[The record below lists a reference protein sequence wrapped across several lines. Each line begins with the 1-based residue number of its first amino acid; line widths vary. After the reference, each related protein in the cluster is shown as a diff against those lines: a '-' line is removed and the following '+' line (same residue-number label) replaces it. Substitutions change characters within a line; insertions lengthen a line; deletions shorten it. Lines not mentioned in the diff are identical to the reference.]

1 MVVAGIRLEYFSSS
15 DLYGRKWRRDLD
27 LSTRSLTGLIYGGV
41 LMQNSKEPS
50 KQRWVP
56 VVSSTGKP
64 LMPCSPKRA
73 RILMSKGKAI
83 PRHLK
88 GLFYIKL
95 TDRSDGDVQSVA
107 VGIDPGS
114 RYEGYTVKSANRTF
128 VNVNSLAVNGRG
140 IKEAMESRSNSRRA
154 RRYRKNPYRANKLNR
169 SRSKGWV
176 PPSTKARWQLKL
188 NILKWF
194 ARLYPVTDVVVE
206 DVNIATEKGGGR
218 RNSGFSAIQA
228 GKNWLYSNIVALGY
242 NLTTFKGNQTAAFRR
257 RLGLFKTT
265 NKASKSFDSHCV
277 DSWVLTNEVLGNQL
291 KPDLTHVLELKPLN
305 PIRRQLHRR
314 GFKKGGIRSRYGG
327 TMSLGIQR
335 GTLVK
340 HVKNGKGIV
349 GGNNGV
355 DRVSLHTNVS
365 GSRFTQNAKLE
376 DLQLIAHS
384 PWLLVDKLRTCKKE
398 KDARRYNK
406 YSLRNSL
413 LGKV

>member
-1 MVVAGIRLEYFSSS
+1 MLNSS
-15 DLYGRKWRRDLD
+15 D
-27 LSTRSLTGLIYGGV
+27 
-41 LMQNSKEPS
+41 PA

-73 RILMSKGKAI
+73 RILMSKGKAV

-95 TDRSDGDVQSVA
+95 TDRSDGDTQSVA
-107 VGIDPGS
+107 VGVDPGS
-114 RYEGYTVKSANRTF
+114 KYEGYTVKSTTRTF
-128 VNVNSLAVNGRG
+128 LNVNSLAANGKR
-140 IKEAMESRSNSRRA
+140 IKKAMESRSNSRRA
-154 RRYRKNPYRANKLNR
+154 RRQRKNPYRANRMNR

-194 ARLYPVTDVVVE
+194 ARLYPVTNVVVE
-206 DVNIATEKGGGR
+206 DVIFATEKGGGR
-218 RNSGFSAIQA
+218 RNLAFSAVQA

-242 NLTTFKGNQTAAFRR
+242 NLTTFKGSQTASFRR
-257 RLGLFKTT
+257 RLGLTKTK
-265 NKASKSFDSHCV
+265 NKASKLFDSHCV
-277 DSWVLTNEVLGNQL
+277 DSWVLANEVLGNQL
-291 KPDLTHVLELKPLN
+291 KPDLIHVLELKPLI

-314 GFKKGGIRSRYGG
+314 EFKKGGTRSRYGG

-340 HVKNGKGIV
+340 HVKNGKGVV

-355 DRVSLHTNVS
+355 DRVSLHSNIS
-365 GSRFTQNAKLE
+365 GSRFTHGAKLT

-384 PWLLVDKLRTCKKE
+384 PWLLVDKLRSCKKE
-398 KDARRYNK
+398 KNARRYNR
-406 YSLRNSL
+406 YLLRNSL
-413 LGKV
+413 LGKM

>member
-1 MVVAGIRLEYFSSS
+1 MS
-15 DLYGRKWRRDLD
+15 
-27 LSTRSLTGLIYGGV
+27 
-41 LMQNSKEPS
+41 
-50 KQRWVP
+50 
-56 VVSSTGKP
+56 
-64 LMPCSPKRA
+64 CSPKRA
-73 RILMSKGKAI
+73 RILMKKGKAI

-95 TDRSDGDVQSVA
+95 TDRSDGDTQSVA

-114 RYEGYTVKSANRTF
+114 SFEGYTVKSATRTF
-128 VNVNSLAVNGRG
+128 VNVNSLAAGGKR

-154 RRYRKNPYRANKLNR
+154 RRYRKTPYRANRMNR

-188 NILKWF
+188 NILKWL

-206 DVNIATEKGGGR
+206 DVNFATEKGGR
-218 RNSGFSAIQA
+218 RNLTYSAIQA
-228 GKNWLYSNIVALGY
+228 GKNWLYSHIVALGY
-242 NLTTFKGNQTAAFRR
+242 NLTTFKGSQTSSFRR
-257 RLGLFKTT
+257 RLGLSKTK

-277 DSWVLTNEVLGNQL
+277 DSWVLANEVLGNQS
-291 KPDLTHVLELKPLN
+291 KPDMIHVLELKPLI
-305 PIRRQLHRR
+305 PIRRQLHLRK
-314 GFKKGGIRSRYGG
+314 FKKGGIRSRYGG

-349 GGNNGV
+349 GGNDGI
-355 DRVSLHTNVS
+355 DRVSLHSNIS
-365 GSRFTQNAKLE
+365 GSRFTRNAKLT

-384 PWLLVDKLRTCKKE
+384 PWLLLDKLRTCKKE
-398 KDARRYNK
+398 KNARRYNL
-406 YSLRNSL
+406 YLLRNSI

>member
-1 MVVAGIRLEYFSSS
+1 ML
-15 DLYGRKWRRDLD
+15 
-27 LSTRSLTGLIYGGV
+27 
-41 LMQNSKEPS
+41 NSQEPA

-73 RILMSKGKAI
+73 RKLMSKGKAI

-95 TDRSDGDVQSVA
+95 TDRSDGEVQSVV

-114 RYEGYTVKSANRTF
+114 RYEGYTVKSATRTF
-128 VNVNSLAVNGRG
+128 LNVNSLAADGKRVKR
-140 IKEAMESRSNSRRA
+140 IMEARSNSRRA
-154 RRYRKNPYRANKLNR
+154 RRQRKNPYRANRMNR

-194 ARLYPVTDVVVE
+194 ARLYPVTNVVVE
-206 DVNIATEKGGGR
+206 DVIFATEKGGSV
-218 RNSGFSAIQA
+218 RNLGFSAIQS
-228 GKNWLYSNIVALGY
+228 GKNWLYSHIVALGY
-242 NLTTFKGNQTAAFRR
+242 NLTTFKGSQTAAFRR

-265 NKASKSFDSHCV
+265 NKASKLFDSHCV
-277 DSWVLTNEVLGNQL
+277 DSWVLANEVLGNQL
-291 KPDLTHVLELKPLN
+291 KPDLTHVLELKPLTY
-305 PIRRQLHRR
+305 IRRQLHRTC
-314 GFKKGGIRSRYGG
+314 FKKGGIRSRRGG

-340 HVKNGKGIV
+340 HVKHGKCIV

-355 DRVSLHTNVS
+355 DRVSLHCNISVRNLTRN
-365 GSRFTQNAKLE
+365 TKLV

-384 PWLLVDKLRTCKKE
+384 PWLLVDRLRTCKKE
-398 KDARRYNK
+398 KNARRYNR
-406 YSLRNSL
+406 YLLRNSL
-413 LGKV
+413 LGNM

>member
-1 MVVAGIRLEYFSSS
+1 MVNSS
-15 DLYGRKWRRDLD
+15 D
-27 LSTRSLTGLIYGGV
+27 
-41 LMQNSKEPS
+41 PA

-73 RILMSKGKAI
+73 RKLMKNGKAV

-95 TDRSDGDVQSVA
+95 TNRSDGDVQSVA

-114 RYEGYTVKSANRTF
+114 SYEGYTVKSATRTF
-128 VNVNSLAVNGRG
+128 LNVNSLAADGKR
-140 IKEAMESRSNSRRA
+140 IKKIMEVRSNSRRA

-194 ARLYPVTDVVVE
+194 ARLYPVTNVAIE
-206 DVNIATEKGGGR
+206 DVNVATEKGGSA
-218 RNSGFSAIQA
+218 RNLRFSAVQA
-228 GKNWLYSNIVALGY
+228 GKNWLYSHIVALGY
-242 NLTTFKGNQTAAFRR
+242 NLTTFKGTQTASFRR
-257 RLGLFKTT
+257 RLGLFKTK
-265 NKASKSFDSHCV
+265 NKASKLFDSHCV
-277 DSWVLTNEVLGNQL
+277 DSWVLSNEVLGNQL
-291 KPDLTHVLELKPLN
+291 KPDLTHVLELRPL
-305 PIRRQLHRR
+305 IHTRRQLHLLN
-314 GFKKGGIRSRYGG
+314 FKKGGTRSRRGG

-335 GTLVK
+335 GTLAE
-340 HVKNGKGIV
+340 HVKYGKCIV

-355 DRVSLHTNVS
+355 DRVSLHSNHTA
-365 GSRFTQNAKLE
+365 SRLVLYVKLV

-384 PWLLVDKLRTCKKE
+384 PWLLVDRLRTCKKE
-398 KDARRYNK
+398 KNARRYNR
-406 YSLRNSL
+406 YLVRNSL
-413 LGKV
+413 LGNI

>member
-1 MVVAGIRLEYFSSS
+1 MLNSS
-15 DLYGRKWRRDLD
+15 D
-27 LSTRSLTGLIYGGV
+27 SA
-41 LMQNSKEPS
+41 

-73 RILMSKGKAI
+73 RKLMSKGKAI

-114 RYEGYTVKSANRTF
+114 SFEGYTVKSATRTF
-128 VNVNSLAVNGRG
+128 LNVNSLAANAKH
-140 IKEAMESRSNSRRA
+140 IKKIMEARSNSRRA
-154 RRYRKNPYRANKLNR
+154 RRYRKTPYRANKMNR

-206 DVNIATEKGGGR
+206 DVNVATEKGGSR
-218 RNSGFSAIQA
+218 RNLRFSAIQA
-228 GKNWLYSNIVALGY
+228 GKNWLYGRITELGFTL
-242 NLTTFKGNQTAAFRR
+242 NTFKGSQTASFRR

-265 NKASKSFDSHCV
+265 NKASKLFDSHCV
-277 DSWVLTNEVLGNQL
+277 DSWVLANEVLGNQP
-291 KPDLTHVLELKPLN
+291 KPDMIHVLELKPLTHT
-305 PIRRQLHRR
+305 RRQLHRLK
-314 GFKKGGIRSRYGG
+314 FKKGGTRNRYGG

-335 GTLVK
+335 GTLVE
-340 HVKNGKGIV
+340 HVKHGKCLI

-355 DRVSLHTNVS
+355 DRVSLHSNHTA
-365 GSRFTQNAKLE
+365 RRLTKYAKLT

-384 PWLLVDKLRTCKKE
+384 PWLLVDRLRTCKKE
-398 KDARRYNK
+398 KNARRYNR
-406 YSLRNSL
+406 YLVRNSL
-413 LGKV
+413 LGNM

>member
-1 MVVAGIRLEYFSSS
+1 
-15 DLYGRKWRRDLD
+15 
-27 LSTRSLTGLIYGGV
+27 
-41 LMQNSKEPS
+41 MQNSKDPA

-95 TDRSDGDVQSVA
+95 TDRSDGDTQPVV

-114 RYEGYTVKSANRTF
+114 SYEGYTVKSANRTY

-140 IKEAMESRSNSRRA
+140 IKKAMESRSNSRRS
-154 RRYRKNPYRANKLNR
+154 RRQRKTPYRANRMNR
-169 SRSKGWV
+169 SRSKLWV

-194 ARLYPVTDVVVE
+194 ARLYPVTNVVVE
-206 DVNIATEKGGGR
+206 DVNIATEKGGSR
-218 RNSGFSAIQA
+218 RNLAFSAIQA
-228 GKNWLYSNIVALGY
+228 GKNWLYDRITELGFTL
-242 NLTTFKGNQTAAFRR
+242 NTFRGNQTAAFRS

-277 DSWVLTNEVLGNQL
+277 DSWVLANEVLGNQL
-291 KPDLTHVLELKPLN
+291 KPDMIHVLELKPLLYV
-305 PIRRQLHRR
+305 RRQLHRLE
-314 GFKKGGIRSRYGG
+314 FKKGGVRSRYGG
-327 TMSLGIQR
+327 TISLGIQR

-340 HVKNGKGIV
+340 HVKHGKCLI

-355 DRVSLHTNVS
+355 DKLSLHSNIS
-365 GSRFTQNAKLE
+365 GSRFTQSAKLE

-384 PWLLVDKLRTCKKE
+384 PWLLVDRLRTCKKE
-398 KDARRYNK
+398 KNARRYNQ
-406 YSLRNSL
+406 YLLRNSM
-413 LGKV
+413 LGNI

>member
-1 MVVAGIRLEYFSSS
+1 ML
-15 DLYGRKWRRDLD
+15 
-27 LSTRSLTGLIYGGV
+27 
-41 LMQNSKEPS
+41 NSQEPA

-73 RILMSKGKAI
+73 RKLMKNGKAI

-95 TDRSDGDVQSVA
+95 TNRSDGDVQSVA

-114 RYEGYTVKSANRTF
+114 SFEGYTVKSATRTF
-128 VNVNSLAVNGRG
+128 LNVNSLATNGKG
-140 IKEAMESRSNSRRA
+140 IKKAIETRSNSRRA
-154 RRYRKNPYRANKLNR
+154 RRQRKNPYRANKLNR

-206 DVNIATEKGGGR
+206 DVIFATEKGGGR
-218 RNSGFSAIQA
+218 RNLGFSAIQA
-228 GKNWLYSNIVALGY
+228 GKNWLYSRITELGFTL
-242 NLTTFKGNQTAAFRR
+242 NTFKGIQTAAFRR
-257 RLGLFKTT
+257 RLGLSKTK

-277 DSWVLTNEVLGNQL
+277 DSWVLANEVLGNQL
-291 KPDLTHVLELKPLN
+291 KPDMIHVLELRPL
-305 PIRRQLHRR
+305 IYTRRQLHRLK
-314 GFKKGGIRSRYGG
+314 FKKGGIRSRYGG

-340 HVKNGKGIV
+340 HVKYGKCIV
-349 GGNNGV
+349 GGNDGI
-355 DRVSLHTNVS
+355 DRVSLHSNIS
-365 GSRFTQNAKLE
+365 ASRLTHGVKLT

-384 PWLLVDKLRTCKKE
+384 PWLLVDRLRTCKKE
-398 KDARRYNK
+398 KNARRYNRHL
-406 YSLRNSL
+406 LRNSM

>member
-1 MVVAGIRLEYFSSS
+1 
-15 DLYGRKWRRDLD
+15 
-27 LSTRSLTGLIYGGV
+27 
-41 LMQNSKEPS
+41 MQNSNDPA

-73 RILMSKGKAI
+73 RKLMSKGKAI

-88 GLFYIKL
+88 GSFYIKL
-95 TDRSDGDVQSVA
+95 TDRSDGDVQSVV

-114 RYEGYTVKSANRTF
+114 KYEGYTVKSANRTY
-128 VNVNSLAVNGRG
+128 VNVNSLAANGRR
-140 IKEAMESRSNSRRA
+140 IKEAMETRRNSRRA
-154 RRYRKNPYRANKLNR
+154 RRQRKNPYRANKMNR

-176 PPSTKARWQLKL
+176 PPSSKARWQLKL
-188 NILKWF
+188 NILKWL

-206 DVNIATEKGGGR
+206 DVNVATEKGGSR
-218 RNSGFSAIQA
+218 RNLRFSAIQT
-228 GKNWLYSNIVALGY
+228 GKNWLYSHIVALGY
-242 NLTTFKGNQTAAFRR
+242 NLTTFRGNQTAAFRR
-257 RLGLFKTT
+257 RLGLFKTK

-277 DSWVLTNEVLGNQL
+277 DSWVLANEVLGNQL
-291 KPDLTHVLELKPLN
+291 KPDLTHVLELKPLI

-340 HVKNGKGIV
+340 HVKHGKCLI

-355 DRVSLHTNVS
+355 DKVSLHSNIS
-365 GSRFTQNAKLE
+365 GSRFTHGVKLT

-384 PWLLVDKLRTCKKE
+384 PWLLVDRLRSCKKE
-398 KDARRYNK
+398 KNARRYNQ
-406 YSLRNSL
+406 YLLRNSL

>member
-1 MVVAGIRLEYFSSS
+1 MAESGEEPFTCQQESRKGI
-15 DLYGRKWRRDLD
+15 
-27 LSTRSLTGLIYGGV
+27 IYGGV
-41 LMQNSKEPS
+41 LMENSKEPS
-50 KQRWVP
+50 EQRWVP

-73 RILMSKGKAI
+73 RKLMSKGKAI

-88 GLFYIKL
+88 GMFYIRL
-95 TDRSDGDVQSVA
+95 TDRSDGDVQPVV

-114 RYEGYTVKSANRTF
+114 RYEGYTVKSVTRTF
-128 VNVNSLAVNGRG
+128 LNVNSLAANGNG
-140 IKEAMESRSNSRRA
+140 IKKAMEKRSISRRA
-154 RRYRKNPYRANKLNR
+154 RRQRKNPYRANKMNR

-194 ARLYPVTDVVVE
+194 ARLYPVTVVVIE
-206 DVNIATEKGGGR
+206 DVNVATEKGGSR
-218 RNSGFSAIQA
+218 RNLRFSAIQA
-228 GKNWLYSNIVALGY
+228 GKNWLYSHIVALGY
-242 NLTTFKGNQTAAFRR
+242 SLTTFKGTQTAAFRR

-277 DSWVLTNEVLGNQL
+277 DSWVLANEVLGNQL
-291 KPDLTHVLELKPLN
+291 KPDLTHVLELKSLS

-314 GFKKGGIRSRYGG
+314 KFKKGGIRSRYGG

-355 DRVSLHTNVS
+355 DRVSLHTNIS
-365 GSRFTQNAKLE
+365 GNRFTKCAKLE

-384 PWLLVDKLRTCKKE
+384 PWLLVDKLRGCRKE

>member
-1 MVVAGIRLEYFSSS
+1 M
-15 DLYGRKWRRDLD
+15 
-27 LSTRSLTGLIYGGV
+27 
-41 LMQNSKEPS
+41 NSNDPA

-73 RILMSKGKAI
+73 RILMKKGKAI

-95 TDRSDGDVQSVA
+95 TDRSDGDTQPVA

-114 RYEGYTVKSANRTF
+114 RYEGYTVKSATRTF
-128 VNVNSLAVNGRG
+128 LNVNSLAIDGKR
-140 IKEAMESRSNSRRA
+140 IKKIMEARSNSRRA
-154 RRYRKNPYRANKLNR
+154 RRYRKNPYRANKMNR

-188 NILKWF
+188 NVLKWF
-194 ARLYPVTDVVVE
+194 ARLYPVTDVAIE
-206 DVNIATEKGGGR
+206 DVNVATEKGGSR

-228 GKNWLYSNIVALGY
+228 GKNWLYSHISALGY
-242 NLTTFKGNQTAAFRR
+242 SLTTFKGNQTASYRR
-257 RLGLFKTT
+257 RLGLFKTK

-277 DSWVLTNEVLGNQL
+277 DSWVLANEVLGNQL
-291 KPDLTHVLELKPLN
+291 KPDLTHVLELKPL
-305 PIRRQLHRR
+305 IHTRRQLHRLN
-314 GFKKGGIRSRYGG
+314 FKKGGTRSRYGG

-340 HVKNGKGIV
+340 HVKYGKCIV

-355 DRVSLHTNVS
+355 DRVSLHANIS
-365 GSRFTQNAKLE
+365 HSRLTQNAKLT

-384 PWLLVDKLRTCKKE
+384 PWLLIDTLRGIPKKE
-398 KDARRYNK
+398 KNARRYNR
-406 YSLRNSL
+406 YL
-413 LGKV
+413 LKNPPLGII